1 MGNLNGPLTY
11 LRASLGTR
19 MARLRVALRDKDRGA
34 SAVELAVIT
43 AVVLGIAIAL
53 LVVIQNFVTN
63 ESGKITGG

>member
-19 MARLRVALRDKDRGA
+19 VARLRVALRDKDRGA

>member
-19 MARLRVALRDKDRGA
+19 MARLRVALRDKDHGA

-53 LVVIQNFVTN
+53 LIVIQNFVTN

>member
-1 MGNLNGPLTY
+1 MGNLNGSLTY

-19 MARLRVALRDKDRGA
+19 VARLRVALRDKDRGA

>member
-53 LVVIQNFVTN
+53 LIVIQNFVTN

>member
-1 MGNLNGPLTY
+1 MGNLNGSVTY
-11 LRASLGTR
+11 LRALLWGRMTR
-19 MARLRVALRDKDRGA
+19 LQAALRDNDRGA

>member
-19 MARLRVALRDKDRGA
+19 VARLRVALRDKDRGA

-53 LVVIQNFVTN
+53 LVVIQNFVKN
-63 ESGKITGG
+63 ESGKIIGG

>member
-1 MGNLNGPLTY
+1 MGILNGPLIY
-11 LRASLGTR
+11 LRASLG
-19 MARLRVALRDKDRGA
+19 MSVARLRVALRDKDRGA

-53 LVVIQNFVTN
+53 LVVIQNFVKN

>member
-11 LRASLGTR
+11 LRTSLG
-19 MARLRVALRDKDRGA
+19 MSVARLRVALRDKDRGA

-53 LVVIQNFVTN
+53 LVVIQNFVKN

>member
-11 LRASLGTR
+11 LRASLG
-19 MARLRVALRDKDRGA
+19 MSVARLRVALRDKDRGA

>member
-53 LVVIQNFVTN
+53 LVVIQNFVKN

>member
-11 LRASLGTR
+11 LRASLG
-19 MARLRVALRDKDRGA
+19 MSVARLRVALRDKDRGA

-53 LVVIQNFVTN
+53 LVVIQNFVKN

>member
-1 MGNLNGPLTY
+1 MGNLNGSLTY

-19 MARLRVALRDKDRGA
+19 VARLRVALRDKDRGA

-53 LVVIQNFVTN
+53 LVVIQRFVKN

>member
-11 LRASLGTR
+11 LRASLGTSV
-19 MARLRVALRDKDRGA
+19 ARLRVALRDKDRGA

-53 LVVIQNFVTN
+53 LVVIQNFVKN